1 MILCLCKAVNDKA
14 IDKAIDGGAKTV
26 KEVSQKCEAGTACG
40 ACIADIKD
48 RLQKKKDAGNDSR

>member
-1 MILCLCKAVNDKA
+1 VILCLCKAVNDKA

-40 ACIADIKD
+40 ACIVDIKE
-48 RLQKKKDAGNDSR
+48 RLQRKKDSESDSR